1 MNISQNATRRR
12 TIRIESRTTG
22 WSMTLLVLFLFLG
35 ISGTTHSF
43 AEDKWADELPK
54 VTLKTQ
60 DNKTVRFY
68 EDLLKGKIVIIN
80 FMYTQCKTT
89 CEAGTMNLL
98 EVQKALG
105 DDLGRKVFIYSISID
120 PEHDTPA
127 VLKAYAETHG
137 VKSGWTFL
145 TGNAKDITALRDKL
159 GLTGLSPE
167 LRQKLGLPNKV
178 ANQDAVRR
186 QHSGMILIVNEPFN
200 RRERVKILSR
210 PDSILQVIEGMKPPK
225 SIPKNMAAVVAT
237 STMLASAKTIEA
249 NAGAAAELAIEAI
262 TTDSRHS
269 WQPNDISASVDDV
282 VEWKLGSGTH
292 GVRITNW
299 AAVKDHVEVETVA
312 GQQPFNA
319 TTGRNDVGTSTA
331 GRVLLRLKI
340 NSVPPASSEITY
352 NCIVHGNIMRGKV
365 SLQAGTT
372 PTPTPSPTPTATAMP
387 TATPTATPI
396 PTATPTATPTVTPI
410 PTSTPTV

>member
-1 MNISQNATRRR
+1 MNISQNATWRQ
-12 TIRIESRTTG
+12 TIRTESRATY

-43 AEDKWADELPK
+43 AEDKWADALPK

-68 EDLLKGKIVIIN
+68 EDLVKGKIVIIN

-98 EVQKALG
+98 QVQKALG
-105 DDLGRKVFIYSISID
+105 DHIGRNVFIYSISID

-127 VLKAYAETHG
+127 VLKAYAEAHG
-137 VKSGWTFL
+137 VKPGWTFL
-145 TGNAKDITALRDKL
+145 TGNIKDITALRDKL

-167 LRQKLGLPNKV
+167 LRQKLGLPKKV
-178 ANQDAVRR
+178 TNQDALQR
-186 QHSGMILIVNEPFN
+186 QHSGMILIANEPFN
-200 RRERVKILSR
+200 RRERVKILSP

-225 SIPKNMAAVVAT
+225 SIPKNMEAVVAA
-237 STMLASAKTIEA
+237 STMLASAKTIDA
-249 NAGAAAELAIEAI
+249 NAGAAAEIAIEAI
-262 TTDSRHS
+262 TTDSRHF

-299 AAVKDHVEVETVA
+299 AAVRDHVEVETVA

-319 TTGRNDVGTSTA
+319 TTGRNDNSTNTA
-331 GRVLLRLKI
+331 GRVLLRLTI
-340 NSVPPASSEITY
+340 NSVPPAPSEITY

-365 SLQAGTT
+365 PLQAGTT
-372 PTPTPSPTPTATAMP
+372 PTPTPSPTPTA